1 MSDWSSDVCSSDLR
15 SWYESGPVHDLTI
28 RNNRFI
34 ECGSP
39 VINIA
44 PENNRPNGTVHKGIR
59 IENNRFTLTL
69 KDKQAIYAR
78 WTDNIRISG
87 NYFDGIYPIST
98 KESVLL
104 EHCTNV
110 ENE

>member
-1 MSDWSSDVCSSDLR
+1 MRGQHALSVSYTHLDVYKR
-15 SWYESGPVHDLTI
+15 Q
-28 RNNRFI
+28 
-34 ECGSP
+34 P

-59 IENNRFTLTL
+59 IENNRFTL

-87 NYFDGIYPIST
+87 NYFDGILPVSK

-110 ENE
+110 DSE